1 MRNPVAA
8 VDFIETHRVPGPIFN
23 KYGWG
28 GYLIFRLYP
37 DYRVFADGRAD
48 VYGDEFLF
56 QMVDTFDAHT
66 AWRAPLDRYGVRTVL
81 IPPDA
86 SLASLLRIDQE
97 WQKVYEDNQAVI
109 FTR

>member
-1 MRNPVAA
+1 
-8 VDFIETHRVPGPIFN
+8 VPGPIFN

-56 QMVDTFDAHT
+56 QMVDTYDGHPG
-66 AWRAPLDRYGVRTVL
+66 WRAPLDRYGVRTVL

-86 SLASLLRIDQE
+86 SLASLLQIDRE